1 MPPLRAQPAVHAPH
15 AERRQGDGQGATV
28 LVHARLV
35 CAELD
40 HAEIGQHLQRD
51 GQGRSLIL
59 EHTGVHRL
67 LPGRAGLASA
77 GSPAPG
83 VGRGEVRVE
92 QGVHPHR
99 AAHGVEGGRHPV
111 QVLGLQHDGERL
123 VPGGQDIVGGPGG
136 EQVEPVPGLGP
147 GAPLLAGPLLAGLPV
162 LARPVLARLV
172 LARNEHQHAGGDRDP
187 PRRVEFRRD
196 QLQVRGRRQG
206 VRAAQPPGLGERPAR
221 PDPPG
226 HVAGRPQQRGDPGR
240 GSQLLAGRQAHRREP
255 GRTAGIRPALRV
267 PVRVT
272 ARTRR
277 GPRRRVPS

>member
-1 MPPLRAQPAVHAPH
+1 MPALRAQPAVHAPD

-67 LPGRAGLASA
+67 LPGGAGLASA

-92 QGVHPHR
+92 QGVHPDR
-99 AAHGVEGGRHPV
+99 AADGVEGGRHAV

-147 GAPLLAGPLLAGLPV
+147 GAPAGWPALADLLAGMSTSMRVAT
-162 LARPVLARLV
+162 ATR
-172 LARNEHQHAGGDRDP
+172 HA
-187 PRRVEFRRD
+187 
-196 QLQVRGRRQG
+196 
-206 VRAAQPPGLGERPAR
+206 A
-221 PDPPG
+221 
-226 HVAGRPQQRGDPGR
+226 
-240 GSQLLAGRQAHRREP
+240 SNS
-255 GRTAGIRPALRV
+255 AGISSRCVAAARASARRSRPALVSARPGPIHRATSRAARSSGATRAAAASSSRGASRTVGSRGGPPVSV
-267 PVRVT
+267 PPC
-272 ARTRR
+272 AFPFALPR
-277 GPRRRVPS
+277 GPGVVRDGGFRREVATPAPYGLPG